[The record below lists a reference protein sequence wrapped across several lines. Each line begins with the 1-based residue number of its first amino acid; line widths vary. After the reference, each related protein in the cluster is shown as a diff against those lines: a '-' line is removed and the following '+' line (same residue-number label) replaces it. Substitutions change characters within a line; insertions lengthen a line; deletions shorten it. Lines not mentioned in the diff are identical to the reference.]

1 MPGFE
6 SIVGQKQ
13 PIRILTTYLRNETIP
28 HALLFTGVEGVGKTT
43 TAMTFAMA
51 CNCSDRAI
59 ITDQRERKSH
69 SVPDEKLTTISPCG
83 KCRSCQKI
91 ISGNHPDIIY
101 IKPSGPYIKIAQ
113 IRSLIHALTLKP
125 YEALYRMALLSEAP
139 AMNPEAGN
147 ALLKVLEEPP
157 PQTVIIL
164 TARQASDLLPTVM
177 SRCQHI
183 RFSPLSGENLKGML
197 RERRG
202 LDPDDAEVIVTMA
215 NGSYSKALALLDA
228 DWISHRK
235 WLLNASGLDQPHKLS
250 SRSTFQ
256 HLAFAESLTRKKE
269 IIIDSLEILK
279 AWLRDL
285 VIFTYSPEKITN
297 KDLAAHIRSV
307 SQKMVLESLL
317 SKIDIIQSAQ
327 KAIQSNANLR
337 LSLEAMMFRLA
348 IV

>member
-1 MPGFE
+1 VPGFE

-13 PIRILTTYLRNETIP
+13 PIRILTTYIRNGTIP
-28 HALLFTGVEGVGKTT
+28 HALLFTGIQGVGKKM

-51 CNCSDRAI
+51 CNCSVRVI
-59 ITDQRERKSH
+59 ITDQRKRENH
-69 SVPDEKLTTISPCG
+69 LVPDEIPKIISPCG
-83 KCRSCQKI
+83 KCRSCKKI
-91 ISGNHPDIIY
+91 ISGNHPDIIH
-101 IKPSGPYIKIAQ
+101 IKPSGSYIKIAQ
-113 IRSLIHALTLKP
+113 IRSLIHTLAMKP
-125 YEALYRMALLSEAP
+125 YEALYRVILLSEAQ

-147 ALLKVLEEPP
+147 ALLKALEEPP

-183 RFSPLSGENLKGML
+183 RFSPLSGEDLKGML

-202 LDPDDAEVIVTMA
+202 LDPDDAEVIIMMA
-215 NGSYSKALALLDA
+215 NGSYDRALALLDA
-228 DWISHRK
+228 DWVSHRK
-235 WLLNASGLDQPHKLS
+235 WLLSASGLDQPHKLS

-256 HLAFAESLTRKKE
+256 HLAFAESLTHKKD

-279 AWLRDL
+279 SWLRDL
-285 VIFTYSPEKITN
+285 VIFSYSPEKIIN
-297 KDLAAHIRSV
+297 KDLTAHIQSV
-307 SQKMVLESLL
+307 SQKMALESLL

-337 LSLEAMMFRLA
+337 LSLETMMFRLA
-348 IV
+348 IG